1 MLQKYLNFKIIIIIT
16 ISQLLILGCE
26 ENKKNEIKP
35 SSVVSYKNSTKN
47 DILFEQMA
55 NDKSGLL
62 FNNKI
67 IHDLA
72 TKSNLFDFDFF
83 YNGAGVGV
91 ADINNDGLIDK
102 IILTIKENQLR
113 VIV

>member
-1 MLQKYLNFKIIIIIT
+1 M
-16 ISQLLILGCE
+16 ILGCE
-26 ENKKNEIKP
+26 ENKKDEIKP
-35 SSVVSYKNSTKN
+35 SPVVSYENSTKN
-47 DILFEQMA
+47 NILFEQIA
-55 NDKSGLL
+55 NDKRGLL

-91 ADINNDGLIDK
+91 ADINNDGLIY
-102 IILTIKENQLR
+102 
-113 VIV
+113 VFFC